1 MLFRTFDN
9 KLIEVKR
16 EHFTND
22 KEYFSFIYSL
32 KFNKNFLQKN
42 NNTFEKI
49 ISTIL
54 YEDK

>member
-1 MLFRTFDN
+1 MLFRSNDN
-9 KLIEVKR
+9 KLIEVRR
-16 EHFTND
+16 EKFTND

-32 KFNKNFLQKN
+32 KFNRKFPQKN
-42 NNTFEKI
+42 NSLEKI

>member
-1 MLFRTFDN
+1 MLLRTKDN
-9 KLIEVKR
+9 NLIEIKKKK
-16 EHFTND
+16 FTND

-32 KFNKNFLQKN
+32 KFNRKFLQKN
-42 NNTFEKI
+42 NSIEKI

>member
-1 MLFRTFDN
+1 MLFRSNDN

-16 EHFTND
+16 EKFTND

-32 KFNKNFLQKN
+32 KFNKIFPQKN
-42 NNTFEKI
+42 NSLEKI
-49 ISTIL
+49 IYTIL

>member
-1 MLFRTFDN
+1 MLFRSNDN

-16 EHFTND
+16 ENFTND
-22 KEYFSFIYSL
+22 KEYFSFIFSL
-32 KFNKNFLQKN
+32 KFKKNFTEKN
-42 NNTFEKI
+42 NTLEKI

>member
-1 MLFRTFDN
+1 MLFRTNDN

-22 KEYFSFIYSL
+22 KEYFSYIYSL
-32 KFNKNFLQKN
+32 KFNRKFLQK